1 MISVVVPC
9 YNYGHLIADTIRSVQ
24 QQTYTDWEMI
34 IVDDGSTD
42 NTAEIVHE
50 FINQDKRIQ
59 FYQQQNAGPSAARNF
74 ALKQAKG
81 EYIQFLDA
89 DDCIEERKLEI
100 QLSVFQNRH
109 EADIV
114 YGSVRY
120 FRKNPA
126 DKNEWLYTYWGVNKE
141 WMPGICG
148 SGNKI
153 LPAALKGSFAHISC
167 FLFRR
172 AVVNNAGGWDTRKRA
187 AEDYLFVLKCALADA
202 LFVYHNEP
210 GSYALVRWHGSNAST
225 NTAWIHEGERQM
237 RIELIPVLE
246 KTGNKEAIEVNDNA
260 IKALGYM
267 NNKTWRKKLLSGGPF
282 DWLKK
287 VLRRLGLEKAA
298 KRIFYK

>member
-1 MISVVVPC
+1 MISVIVPC

-89 DDCIEERKLEI
+89 DDCIEKRKFEI
-100 QLSVFQNRH
+100 QLSIFEH
-109 EADIV
+109 KPTAGIV
-114 YGSVRY
+114 YGTVRY
-120 FRKNPA
+120 FKNNPA
-126 DKNEWLYTYWGVNKE
+126 NKSEWQYTYWGVNRE
-141 WMPGICG
+141 WMPGIAGCG
-148 SGNKI
+148 TDI

-167 FLFRR
+167 FLFKKEI
-172 AVVNNAGGWDTRKRA
+172 VDIAGEWDIGKRA
-187 AEDYLFVLKCALADA
+187 AEDYLFVLKCVLANA
-202 LFVYHNEP
+202 FFIFHNEA
-210 GSYALVRWHGSNAST
+210 GSYALVRWHGANTST
-225 NTAWIHEGERQM
+225 NTAWIHEGEKQM
-237 RIELIPVLE
+237 RMELVPVLE
-246 KTGNKEAIEVNDNA
+246 KTGNKEAIEINRQA
-260 IKALGYM
+260 IEALGYM
-267 NNKTWRKKLLSGGPF
+267 NSNTWRKKLLSGGIF
-282 DWLKK
+282 DSIKK
-287 VLRRLGLEKAA
+287 VLRYLRLEKIA